1 MRARSKSE
9 KKLNNLRSNVLF
21 FFFVLGRRVRQHWLD
36 AVVASAW
43 SGRPSP
49 RRGWRGSGPR
59 IGAKAKLELALFLKR
74 KGRRSASLAGRT
86 SSTSHKSGQGR
97 SRRGARQRSA
107 SSTTLPLVNE
117 RQTAACGRGTML
129 DGAAWIR
136 RGRHVH
142 GTRAKELKNVTRC
155 CRSKTMRSHFQVT
168 PNAPHLR
175 RGSRFRYLSPL
186 RIPSFPTRS
195 FGDNPLFSRKV
206 QNVFFFS
213 FLTIYRFFGVEST
226 SANCDENYVRYLYKE
241 VSVT

>member
-1 MRARSKSE
+1 M
-9 KKLNNLRSNVLF
+9 V
-21 FFFVLGRRVRQHWLD
+21 GRRGCQRLERQ
-36 AVVASAW
+36 AVAA
-43 SGRPSP
+43 
-49 RRGWRGSGPR
+49 
-59 IGAKAKLELALFLKR
+59 
-74 KGRRSASLAGRT
+74 AGL
-86 SSTSHKSGQGR
+86 
-97 SRRGARQRSA
+97 ARQRPSNRCQGKAGIGAFSEAERTAQRLLGRKDLVDEPQKRARTKPERSA
-107 SSTTLPLVNE
+107 TAERFLNHAASVVNE

-206 QNVFFFS
+206 QNVFFF
-213 FLTIYRFFGVEST
+213 FFF
-226 SANCDENYVRYLYKE
+226 NYL
-241 VSVT
+241 